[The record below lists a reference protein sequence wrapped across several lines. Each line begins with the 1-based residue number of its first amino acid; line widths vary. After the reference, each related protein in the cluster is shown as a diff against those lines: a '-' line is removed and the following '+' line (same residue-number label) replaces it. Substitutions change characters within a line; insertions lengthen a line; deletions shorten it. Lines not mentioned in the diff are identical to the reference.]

1 MSRVLSKCCQ
11 IHKGQKANNRRDLCQ
26 GIHSKKHLSKYYSLK
41 YVNKN
46 STPKQTMLI
55 LLTIKSLNT
64 VYKVQTTTQAAIKIG
79 FVTRS

>member
-1 MSRVLSKCCQ
+1 MLSDTQ
-11 IHKGQKANNRRDLCQ
+11 RAKGQQHSSGLCQ
-26 GIHSKKHLSKYYSLK
+26 GIHSKKHPSKYYSLK

-46 STPKQTMLI
+46 STQKQTMLI

-79 FVTRS
+79 FITRI